1 MIFKAWIIFASTI
14 YALMTGLMLL
24 TVRNVFSMISSFF
37 QPIYPDSLISKMEE
51 NSGVKFHEAQVALA
65 RQWVGVQSNAGE
77 DPIKEVFIKMPQA
90 TTEGIVQTKATDTK
104 TEKVPLP
111 ASDEEA
117 RQKIEAFEAGADSIR
132 SDEEVADTVSQ
143 HMMSDKTSLL
153 EEKWLGTEEEE
164 KDA

>member
-1 MIFKAWIIFASTI
+1 
-14 YALMTGLMLL
+14 
-24 TVRNVFSMISSFF
+24 
-37 QPIYPDSLISKMEE
+37 MEE
-51 NSGVKFHEAQVALA
+51 NSGVKFHEAQVSLA
-65 RQWVGVQSNAGE
+65 RQWVGTDSSE

-90 TTEGIVQTKATDTK
+90 TSEGLVQTKATETK
-104 TEKVPLP
+104 TEKVLLP

-117 RQKIEAFEAGADSIR
+117 RQKIEAFEAGADNIR

-143 HMMSDKTSLL
+143 HMMNDKTSLL